1 MTMDDH
7 QRVIDELQAV
17 IDDTQRTLDR
27 FAAIGM
33 EAEMEEDYEQLMTIL
48 DDAVTRQRAHTLAML
63 AA

>member
-1 MTMDDH
+1 MDDH